1 MTQTAIRISVVS
13 FVTALTCLA
22 GFPADALNAPAKPPV
37 EAPADA
43 PSSQSSRSSWWNGS
57 IWDDPNRTY
66 QWYPPDPPPKDKLA
80 AKPPAKD
87 PDLRTFK
94 TVEALRK
101 EVDRLRD
108 RAIMSGK
115 PEHVRRFLAAQQYL
129 LEKSSVFADVAR
141 RVVWSTPDIDYS
153 LRRPT
158 ESMAI
163 QAFNYGERMRQE
175 HAVKAAMQRYGVY
188 FFLSSTCPYCRMEAQ
203 ALRHLENTVGL
214 QVLPISLDGRGIPEY
229 PRPLPDNGIAA
240 LLAESYGQPRLP
252 TPALFL
258 VPKDN
263 SGGQPI
269 PISFGMA
276 SSSEILE
283 RIQTLTQTQPGEQF

>member
-1 MTQTAIRISVVS
+1 MKQASMRNVLVS
-13 FVTALTCLA
+13 ILAALACLA
-22 GFPADALNAPAKPPV
+22 GFPAGALTAPAGPAA
-37 EAPADA
+37 EAPSTSASPKA
-43 PSSQSSRSSWWNGS
+43 SWWDGS

-66 QWYPPDPPPKDKLA
+66 QWYPPDPPPRDKTT
-80 AKPPAKD
+80 AKRPPKD

-94 TVEALRK
+94 SVEALRK

-115 PEHVRRFLAAQQYL
+115 PEHVRSFLAAQQFL

-141 RVVWSTPDIDYS
+141 RVVWNTPDLDYS

-163 QAFNYGERMRQE
+163 QTFNYGERMRQE
-175 HAVKAAMQRYGVY
+175 QAVKAVMQRYGVY
-188 FFLSSTCPYCRMEAQ
+188 FFLSSTCPYCRLEAQ

-229 PRPLPDNGIAA
+229 PRPLPDNGIASV
-240 LLAESYGQPRLP
+240 LAERYGQPRLP

-263 SGGQPI
+263 SGGHPI
-269 PISFGMA
+269 PISFGMT
-276 SSSEILE
+276 SSAEILE
-283 RIQTLTQTQPGEQF
+283 RIHALTQTQPGEQF